1 MQVSVNIKLT
11 LLEDLTLAL
20 LTVLSLIGLGTVI
33 GTSAFLFRKRSRD
46 QFRYEEDK
54 REVITLT
61 LRGLQDIDMVC
72 ETITKGN
79 VVILGVKDL
88 ARLDMIRLK
97 RSIQQLKSH
106 VRTYGGDIVALGK
119 EFVVVVPPSMKLS
132 FIKRLLE
139 ESSMDDDITPPNLPT
154 EVGSV

>member
-33 GTSAFLFRKRSRD
+33 GTSVFLFRKRSRD

>member
-1 MQVSVNIKLT
+1 M
-11 LLEDLTLAL
+11 AL

>member
-1 MQVSVNIKLT
+1 MQVSVNITLT

-20 LTVLSLIGLGTVI
+20 LTVLSLVGLGTVI
-33 GTSAFLFRKRSRD
+33 GTSAFLFRRRSRD
-46 QFRYEEDK
+46 QFRYEDDK
-54 REVITLT
+54 KEVITLT

-119 EFVVVVPPSMKLS
+119 EFVVVVPPNMKLS

-139 ESSMDDDITPPNLPT
+139 ESSMDDDINPPDLPT
-154 EVGSV
+154 EVGSL